1 MRETVGW
8 TLISIAASECHSYNS
23 FGAMRL
29 REGGQIRRNIGAYV
43 VGHELLYGR
52 GSFFRSLERFAM
64 ETSLVP

>member
-1 MRETVGW
+1 
-8 TLISIAASECHSYNS
+8 
-23 FGAMRL
+23 MRL

-64 ETSLVP
+64 ETSLVPWPSMVGLLMGLD